1 MQGLKSAVFEI
12 LSLLSYKMHCK
23 NVCLFFFQVFK
34 CFVYMYVNVPQAGR
48 DQERAWVTL
57 ELDSQMVV
65 SAMWVLRLESDL
77 L

>member
-1 MQGLKSAVFEI
+1 M
-12 LSLLSYKMHCK
+12 
-23 NVCLFFFQVFK
+23 FK
-34 CFVYMYVNVPQAGR
+34 CFAYMYVNVPQAGTG
-48 DQERAWVTL
+48 QERAWVTL